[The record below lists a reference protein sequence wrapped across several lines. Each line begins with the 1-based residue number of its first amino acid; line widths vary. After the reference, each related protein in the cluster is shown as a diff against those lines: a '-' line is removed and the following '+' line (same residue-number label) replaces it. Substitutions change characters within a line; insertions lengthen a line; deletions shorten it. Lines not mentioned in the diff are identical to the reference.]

1 MASAPAPRPETEV
14 RVKAHPLKTA
24 STRKRILLAG
34 VFGPFGVDDEWGR
47 KENIMELFH
56 NQVTKAQGTSS
67 FRFHHRSFGLYFIA
81 ANIDADVT
89 VLDFP
94 SRKRFIRELARG
106 YDIVGISFIVPNFV
120 KAREMA
126 RLVRSHAPAAEIVL
140 GGHGA
145 AIEGVEDLID
155 CDHVVKGEGIRWLR
169 EHLGQDPEAP
179 IAHPSLPTTEHQ
191 QIMGIPIPGA
201 TSSVLVPGV
210 GCVNGC
216 SFCSTSH
223 FFGKAY
229 TPFIRTGKE
238 LFQLACRIADERGTD
253 IFYVMDENF
262 LKDKERAMEL
272 LEEME
277 RHGRYFN
284 FYLFSSAETIV
295 AFGIEKLVRLGVV
308 SLWIGFESKTRQ
320 GLFTKNDGI
329 DAKKLVRELR
339 DHGISVLASGILCME
354 HHTPDNMQEDIDF
367 LVGLE
372 SDLVQFML
380 LLPLPVTAIYERFKA
395 RGLIDMNIPYE
406 EWHGQKLLT
415 WHHPAFAGEEPARW
429 LAAAFRKDYEANSSS
444 LYRYAE
450 TALRGY
456 EKLAAMPN
464 RDANLEARLGQARER
479 AVQYGLTLPAIARF
493 AVNDLERERAHRLD
507 GRMRSAFGP
516 LTVRQRL
523 ERAGA
528 VTCAAAW
535 RLRVKLVGDGL
546 QPKTIVTKYNEQ
558 SRIDALQAQLA
569 ASVAE
574 ICENPIE
581 TRAAAM
587 SRLG

>member
-1 MASAPAPRPETEV
+1 MATDRGGAPSA
-14 RVKAHPLKTA
+14 K
-24 STRKRILLAG
+24 KRILLSG
-34 VFGPFGVDDEWGR
+34 VFGPFGVDDAFGR

-56 NQVTKAQGTSS
+56 NQVTKGQGTAS

-94 SRKRFIRELARG
+94 SRRRFARELAKG

-120 KAREMA
+120 KAKEMA
-126 RLVRSHAPAAEIVL
+126 RLVRLHAPGAEIVL

-145 AIEGVEDLID
+145 AIEGVGDLID
-155 CDHVVKGEGIRWLR
+155 CDHVVRGEGIRWFR
-169 EHLGQDPEAP
+169 EHLGQDPDAP
-179 IAHPSLPTTEHQ
+179 IAHPALPTTEYQ

-216 SFCSTSH
+216 SFCCTTH

-238 LFQLACRIADERGTD
+238 MFELACRIADERGTD

-262 LKDKERAMEL
+262 LKDRARAMEL
-272 LEEME
+272 IEEME
-277 RHGRYFN
+277 RHRRFFS

-295 AFGIEKLVRLGVV
+295 AFGIDNLVRLGVL

-320 GLFTKNDGI
+320 GLFSKNDGI
-329 DAKKLVRELR
+329 DAKKLVADLR
-339 DHGISVLASGILCME
+339 DRGISVLASGILCME

-380 LLPLPVTAIYERFKA
+380 LLPLPVTAVYERFKA
-395 RGLIDMNIPYE
+395 RGWLDMTVPFE
-406 EWHGQKLLT
+406 EWHGQKLIP
-415 WHHPAFAGEEPARW
+415 WRHPAFAPEEPARW

-444 LYRYAE
+444 MYRYAE

-456 EKLAAMPN
+456 EALAAVPPGDPN
-464 RDANLEARLGQARER
+464 LDARREQARER
-479 AVQYGLTLPAIARF
+479 AVQYGLTLGAVAAG
-493 AVNDLERERAHRLD
+493 AVNDLERERARRLD
-507 GRMRSAFGP
+507 ARMRLALGP
-516 LTVRQRL
+516 LTPKERV
-523 ERAGA
+523 ERAA
-528 VTCAAAW
+528 AIVLAAAW
-535 RLRVKLVGDGL
+535 RLRVKLRGDGI
-546 QPKTIVTKYNEQ
+546 QPKTILTKYSEA
-558 SRIDALQAQLA
+558 SRLSDLKAQIA
-569 ASVAE
+569 ASVAKV
-574 ICENPIE
+574 CEPPLDV
-581 TRAAAM
+581 RAAAM

>member
-1 MASAPAPRPETEV
+1 MKTRPL
-14 RVKAHPLKTA
+14 PLAK
-24 STRKRILLAG
+24 KRILLAG

-56 NQVTKAQGTSS
+56 NQVTKAQGVAS
-67 FRFHHRSFGLYFIA
+67 FRFHHRSFGLYFLA
-81 ANIDADVT
+81 ANVDADVT

-94 SRKRFIRELARG
+94 TRKRFVRELARG
-106 YDIVGISFIVPNFV
+106 FDIVGLSFIVPNFV

-126 RLVRSHAPAAEIVL
+126 RLARLHAPGAEIVL

-169 EHLGQDPEAP
+169 EHLGQDPGAP
-179 IAHPSLPTTEHQ
+179 ITHPALPTTEHQ

-238 LFQLACRIADERGTD
+238 LFELARRIADERGTD

-262 LKDKERAMEL
+262 LKDRARAMEL
-272 LEEME
+272 INEME
-277 RHGRYFN
+277 RHERFFS
-284 FYLFSSAETIV
+284 FYLFSSAEAIT
-295 AFGIEKLVRLGVV
+295 AFGLDNLVRLGVV

-320 GLFTKNDGI
+320 GLFSKNDGI
-329 DAKKLVRELR
+329 DAKQLVRELR
-339 DHGISVLASGILCME
+339 DRGISVLASGILCLE

-380 LLPLPVTAIYERFKA
+380 LLPLPVTAVYRDFER
-395 RGLIDMNIPYE
+395 RGLIDESIPYE
-406 EWHGQKLLT
+406 EWHGQKLLS
-415 WHHPAFAGEEPARW
+415 WRHPAFPGDWPARW
-429 LAAAFRKDYEANSSS
+429 LAAAFRKDYEDNSSS

-456 EKLAAMPN
+456 ERLAAMPPGDPN
-464 RDANLEARLGQARER
+464 LDARREQARER

-493 AVNDLERERAHRLD
+493 AVNGLERKRARELD
-507 GRMRSAFGP
+507 ARMRRAFGP
-516 LTVRQRL
+516 LTLRQRL

-528 VTCAAAW
+528 LACAIAW
-535 RLRVKLVGDGL
+535 RIRVGLVGDGL
-546 QPKTIVTKYNEQ
+546 QPRTIVTRYNEQ
-558 SRIDALQAQLA
+558 SRIAALPEKLA
-569 ASVAE
+569 AAVAE
-574 ICENPIE
+574 IREVPLE
-581 TRAAAM
+581 PRAAAI

>member
-1 MASAPAPRPETEV
+1 MATARIGTTPA
-14 RVKAHPLKTA
+14 KK
-24 STRKRILLAG
+24 KILLSG
-34 VFGPFGVDDEWGR
+34 VFGPFGVDDAYGR

-56 NQVTKAQGTSS
+56 NQVTKGQGAAS

-94 SRKRFIRELARG
+94 SRRRFTRELAKG
-106 YDIVGISFIVPNFV
+106 YDIVGISFIVPNFI
-120 KAREMA
+120 KAQEMA
-126 RLVRSHAPAAEIVL
+126 RLVRLHAPNAEIVL

-145 AIEGVEDLID
+145 AIEGVDKLIA
-155 CDHVVKGEGIRWLR
+155 CDHVVKGEGIRWFR
-169 EHLGQDPEAP
+169 EHLGQDPNAP
-179 IAHPSLPTTEHQ
+179 IAHPSLPTTELQ

-216 SFCSTSH
+216 SFCCTTH

-238 LFQLACRIADERGTD
+238 MFALASRIADERGTD

-262 LKDKERAMEL
+262 LKDKTRAMEL
-272 LEEME
+272 IDEME
-277 RHGRYFN
+277 RHQRFFN

-295 AFGIEKLVRLGVV
+295 SFGMDNLVRLGVL

-320 GLFTKNDGI
+320 GLFSKNDGI
-329 DAKKLVRELR
+329 DPKKLVRELR

-367 LVGLE
+367 LTGLE

-380 LLPLPVTAIYERFKA
+380 LLPLPVTAVYQRFEER
-395 RGLIDMNIPYE
+395 GWIDHTMPYE
-406 EWHGQKLLT
+406 EWHGQNLLP
-415 WHHPAFAGEEPARW
+415 WRHPAFGPLEPAKW
-429 LAAAFRKDYEANSSS
+429 LAAAFRQDYEQNSCS
-444 LYRYAE
+444 LYRYCE
-450 TALRGY
+450 TGLRGY
-456 EKLAAMPN
+456 RHLESMPQGDPN
-464 RDANLEARLGQARER
+464 LDARREQARER
-479 AVQYGLTLPAIARF
+479 VKQYGLTLGAIARF
-493 AVNDLERERAHRLD
+493 AVNDLERQRARDLD
-507 GRMRSAFGP
+507 AEMRAAFGP
-516 LTVRQRL
+516 LTAVERMQ
-523 ERAGA
+523 RAGA
-528 VTCAAAW
+528 IAFAAAW
-535 RLRVKLVGDGL
+535 RLRVRLFGDGL
-546 QPKTIVTKYNEQ
+546 QPKTIVTRFNDQ
-558 SRIDALQAQLA
+558 SRLALLQAQIR

-574 ICENPIE
+574 ICETPLE

-587 SRLG
+587 SRLS